1 MQALPEVLSPGGFVG
16 VSAHVCMQILL
27 HLHALPTV
35 SSYAGLLRLIQLK
48 LRGASRCRNYTSSAP
63 IFPQQELI
71 EQEQPWLRAALMC
84 SISQE
89 STCSSQGAN
98 PAALSTRCPPG
109 DRSATPSNPYL

>member
-35 SSYAGLLRLIQLK
+35 SSYAGLLRLIKLK

-84 SISQE
+84 SIIQKGGKQAS
-89 STCSSQGAN
+89 CAL
-98 PAALSTRCPPG
+98 PAMWDEQTATEHSRGSTRW
-109 DRSATPSNPYL
+109 SS